1 MAKTSISQPRLTRV
15 PRHKSAPESALRETP
30 ESDRGRP
37 YVIYNPV
44 KVGRLHRLRKLV
56 TIAAAEAGMGEPVF
70 IETSEEDPGT
80 GQAAQAV
87 ADGATLVLAAG
98 GDGTVRA
105 VAAGLAYMK
114 IPMAIIPAGTGN
126 LMARNLAIPT
136 DDLQEAVDI
145 AFFGYNFQSDLAWL
159 RVEEIGEASKLPPEG
174 SLIPAG
180 HRDLIRES
188 GNKVPAEDEYAFLV
202 IAGQGWD
209 AELMASTNS
218 HLKSA
223 VGWGAYV
230 VAGAQALR
238 APKLSLRVFLD
249 EHDRFRVCGRSIL
262 FANCS
267 SLMAGVV
274 LVPDAELDDG
284 KLDITVLDTKV
295 GIFGWMDLFTKIAAQ
310 GIGIHRDA
318 LPGTTGNLSV
328 RTARKAVT
336 ESQKPH
342 PIQVDGDAIGT
353 ARRIMVRTDQH
364 ALVIRHG

>member
-1 MAKTSISQPRLTRV
+1 MLKNSIAQAQLSRVSRHNTSSTPAKHAAHTGD
-15 PRHKSAPESALRETP
+15 
-30 ESDRGRP
+30 DRRP

-44 KVGRLHRLRKLV
+44 KVSRLHRLRKLV
-56 TIAAAEAGMGEPVF
+56 TIAAAEASMGEPVF
-70 IETSEEDPGT
+70 IETDVDDPGT

-87 ADGATLVLAAG
+87 AEGAGLVIAAG

-105 VAAGLAYMK
+105 VAAGVAYTNV
-114 IPMAIIPAGTGN
+114 PMAIIPAGTGN

-145 AFFGYNFQSDLAWL
+145 AFFGYNFESDLAWL
-159 RVEEIGEASKLPPEG
+159 RVEEVGDPSELPPEG
-174 SLIPAG
+174 SLIPAS
-180 HRDLIRES
+180 HRRLIAEN
-188 GNKVPAEDEYAFLV
+188 GCQAPAEDEYAFLV

-218 HLKSA
+218 QLKSA

-230 VAGAQALR
+230 VAGARALR

-249 EHDRFRVCGRSIL
+249 DHDRFRVSGRSIL

-310 GIGIHRDA
+310 GVGIHRDT

-328 RTARKAVT
+328 RTARKAIT
-336 ESQKPH
+336 ESAKPH

-353 ARRIMVRTDQH
+353 AQRIMVRTDQH
-364 ALVIRHG
+364 ALTIRHG

>member
-1 MAKTSISQPRLTRV
+1 MAKNSISQPRLKRT
-15 PRHKSAPESALRETP
+15 PHHKPAPTP
-30 ESDRGRP
+30 ASVGTDPGRP

-44 KVGRLHRLRKLV
+44 KVNRLHRLRKLV
-56 TIAAAEAGMGEPVF
+56 TIAAAESGMEEPQF
-70 IETSEEDPGT
+70 IETTVEDPGT
-80 GQAAQAV
+80 GQAVQAV
-87 ADGATLVLAAG
+87 AEGATLVIAAG

-105 VAAGLAYMK
+105 VAAGLAYTK
-114 IPMAIIPAGTGN
+114 VPMAIIPAGTGN
-126 LMARNLAIPT
+126 LMARNLSIPP

-145 AFFGYNFQSDLAWL
+145 AFFGYNFESDLAWL
-159 RVEEIGEASKLPPEG
+159 RVDKVGEESSIPPEG
-174 SLIPAG
+174 GLLPAEHRELIA
-180 HRDLIRES
+180 S
-188 GNKVPAEDEYAFLV
+188 TGNRVPADDEYAFLV

-209 AELMASTNS
+209 AQLMASTNS
-218 HLKSA
+218 QLKSA

-249 EHDRFRVCGRSIL
+249 EHDRFRVTGRSIL

-310 GIGIHRDA
+310 GVGIHRDA

-336 ESQKPH
+336 ESLSPH

-353 ARRIMVRTDQH
+353 ARRIEVRTDQH